1 MWLLGRKRRSVR
13 CLGISVHNA
22 YNNRLQESISNRSNK
37 TATNI
42 FRVKWIVNRFL
53 IFFLISSNKGFS
65 LRLELCKLNN
75 LD

>member
-1 MWLLGRKRRSVR
+1 MR

-22 YNNRLQESISNRSNK
+22 YNNRLQESVSNRSNK

-42 FRVKWIVNRFL
+42 FRVKKIVNRFL
-53 IFFLISSNKGFS
+53 IFLNFFVSSNHCKGFS

>member
-1 MWLLGRKRRSVR
+1 MR

-53 IFFLISSNKGFS
+53 IFFISSNHCKGFS

>member
-1 MWLLGRKRRSVR
+1 MR

-42 FRVKWIVNRFL
+42 FRVKKIVNRFL
-53 IFFLISSNKGFS
+53 IFFSIFFVSSNHCKGFS